1 MRESASELI
10 DAGPP
15 ADVLNHGGASPV
27 VLVCEHASR
36 HIPAC
41 LGGLG
46 LNEAERKSHIAWD
59 IGAEGVSRKLST
71 LLDAPLV
78 LQRYSRLVYDCNRP
92 PQSPGAMPVMSE
104 TTAIAGN
111 QNLSDADR
119 AERVEQIYRPFHKSV
134 SQVLE
139 QRQANGIDP
148 VFVTVHSFTSVFKG
162 QHREVELGIL
172 HDQDSRLAD
181 IVIAIAGRSTEYKTL
196 RNEPYGPEDGVTH
209 TLNLHGGERG
219 LLNVM
224 IEIRNDLVA
233 DEQGEAVWA
242 ERLHGLLSEAIA
254 VKDR

>member
-1 MRESASELI
+1 MRQKTSEI
-10 DAGPP
+10 VDAGPP
-15 ADVLNHGGASPV
+15 AHILNPEGLSPV
-27 VLVCEHASR
+27 VLICEHASR

-41 LGGLG
+41 LGSLG
-46 LNEAERKSHIAWD
+46 LSEAERMSHIAWD
-59 IGAEGVSRKLST
+59 IGAEGVSRKLSV

-111 QNLSDADR
+111 QDLSDADR
-119 AERVEQIYRPFHKSV
+119 VERVEQIYKPFHSSV
-134 SQVLE
+134 SELLDR
-139 QRQANGIDP
+139 RQANGIDP
-148 VFVTVHSFTSVFKG
+148 VFATVHSFTPVFKG
-162 QHREVELGIL
+162 QPREVELGIL
-172 HDQDSRLAD
+172 HDEDSRLAD
-181 IVIAIAGRSTEYKTL
+181 IVIAIAGRSTDYETR

-219 LLNVM
+219 LLHVM

-233 DEQGEAVWA
+233 NEQGEAVWA
-242 ERLHGLLSEAIA
+242 ERLRRLLSEAIA